1 MGKYKGLFWPAI
13 LGVKHMPKVK
23 ESEFYNVAGGF
34 RRATIND
41 KIAFFLQ
48 HPVWEGRPEL
58 FMKTGSPKEIYA
70 MSGMSVHGL
79 CNLIGQPAQAQS
91 IVDGFNYVVEQKGLK
106 KVHFI
111 SGLYAEDEVRRDP
124 DKGKVQGIL
133 FQGEPGKPVAVLIAG
148 GGFDGEASKDVL
160 PAVRYLIGHQAEYGY
175 TMDGFGMFGFSA
187 GGLMTTAY
195 AFSDY
200 KDCCHKHNLPRPAA
214 IFPIYGLHWEL
225 KVHEEDKGLAIF
237 SRVGRDDPTG
247 FAAVEK
253 IIPDIR
259 KALGQENVDIVMYD
273 KLGHGFGLG
282 IDTAAEGWLRDAVAF
297 WEEHRKC

>member
-23 ESEFYNVAGGF
+23 ESEFYNDAGGF

-133 FQGEPGKPVAVLIAG
+133 FQGKPGKPVAVQIAG
-148 GGFDGEASKDVL
+148 GGFDGVAS
-160 PAVRYLIGHQAEYGY
+160 
-175 TMDGFGMFGFSA
+175 
-187 GGLMTTAY
+187 
-195 AFSDY
+195 
-200 KDCCHKHNLPRPAA
+200 
-214 IFPIYGLHWEL
+214 
-225 KVHEEDKGLAIF
+225 
-237 SRVGRDDPTG
+237 
-247 FAAVEK
+247 
-253 IIPDIR
+253 
-259 KALGQENVDIVMYD
+259 
-273 KLGHGFGLG
+273 
-282 IDTAAEGWLRDAVAF
+282 
-297 WEEHRKC
+297 

>member
-111 SGLYAEDEVRRDP
+111 SGALC
-124 DKGKVQGIL
+124 
-133 FQGEPGKPVAVLIAG
+133 G
-148 GGFDGEASKDVL
+148 G
-160 PAVRYLIGHQAEYGY
+160 
-175 TMDGFGMFGFSA
+175 
-187 GGLMTTAY
+187 
-195 AFSDY
+195 
-200 KDCCHKHNLPRPAA
+200 
-214 IFPIYGLHWEL
+214 
-225 KVHEEDKGLAIF
+225 
-237 SRVGRDDPTG
+237 
-247 FAAVEK
+247 
-253 IIPDIR
+253 
-259 KALGQENVDIVMYD
+259 
-273 KLGHGFGLG
+273 
-282 IDTAAEGWLRDAVAF
+282 
-297 WEEHRKC
+297 

>member
-91 IVDGFNYVVEQKGLK
+91 HAEN
-106 KVHFI
+106 FI
-111 SGLYAEDEVRRDP
+111 QR
-124 DKGKVQGIL
+124 
-133 FQGEPGKPVAVLIAG
+133 
-148 GGFDGEASKDVL
+148 FD
-160 PAVRYLIGHQAEYGY
+160 I
-175 TMDGFGMFGFSA
+175 
-187 GGLMTTAY
+187 
-195 AFSDY
+195 AFSPILRSQNPETRG
-200 KDCCHKHNLPRPAA
+200 CCRQKHISWSR
-214 IFPIYGLHWEL
+214 
-225 KVHEEDKGLAIF
+225 KG
-237 SRVGRDDPTG
+237 
-247 FAAVEK
+247 
-253 IIPDIR
+253 
-259 KALGQENVDIVMYD
+259 
-273 KLGHGFGLG
+273 
-282 IDTAAEGWLRDAVAF
+282 
-297 WEEHRKC
+297 

>member
-148 GGFDGEASKDVL
+148 GGFDGVAS
-160 PAVRYLIGHQAEYGY
+160 YLESI
-175 TMDGFGMFGFSA
+175 
-187 GGLMTTAY
+187 
-195 AFSDY
+195 
-200 KDCCHKHNLPRPAA
+200 PAA
-214 IFPIYGLHWEL
+214 MELHRR
-225 KVHEEDKGLAIF
+225 GY
-237 SRVGRDDPTG
+237 S
-247 FAAVEK
+247 
-253 IIPDIR
+253 
-259 KALGQENVDIVMYD
+259 
-273 KLGHGFGLG
+273 
-282 IDTAAEGWLRDAVAF
+282 AF
-297 WEEHRKC
+297 VLV